1 MNAETSVP
9 VKAPF
14 FRRLSTVVVMT
25 VTLLP
30 MPIAALLIITGPI
43 FRKRPEGWRPI
54 SNKARY
60 IYGGALVAWLVAATI
75 KAMMAPGG
83 IEGEWERSADP
94 ALGRSTQNTSSS
106 RPTSNSTSPE
116 PATAPSTAISDGLPT
131 CDNPEVIQTAREAID
146 ESPAGVTMGLRVRDV
161 GKGQE
166 TFFQPERKLRRCVAE
181 VMLNSGSSLMT
192 YQVLY
197 GPSGN
202 LMVQAQVGDA
212 AVMQHEVDKARKEEA
227 EAASR
232 PRDCTPH
239 IDNLTGKE
247 VFPYGCEE
255 QRIQAEQA
263 APSDPGAEPQG
274 DTANR

>member
-1 MNAETSVP
+1 MSDLSPVP
-9 VKAPF
+9 FRAPF
-14 FRRLSTVVVMT
+14 FRRLWVVVMMT
-25 VTLLP
+25 CLLIP
-30 MPIAALLIITGPI
+30 MPVALILILSGPI
-43 FRKRPEGWRPI
+43 FRRKQDSWQPI
-54 SNKARY
+54 SNRARF
-60 IYGGALVAWLVAATI
+60 IYGGILVVWLVAATL
-75 KAMMAPGG
+75 KAFLQPGG
-83 IEGEWERSADP
+83 IKEEWRRSADP
-94 ALGRSTQNTSSS
+94 ALLKTTKNFPA
-106 RPTSNSTSPE
+106 PTAADPTV
-116 PATAPSTAISDGLPT
+116 ATASSPSNNGLPT
-131 CDNPEVIQTAREAID
+131 CDNPEVIQTAKEAID
-146 ESPAGVTMGLRVRDV
+146 ESPAGVTQGLRVRDV
-161 GKGQE
+161 GKAKE
-166 TFFQPERKLRRCVAE
+166 TFYQPERKLRRCVAE

-227 EAASR
+227 ETASR

-255 QRIQAEQA
+255 RTQAEQA
-263 APSDPGAEPQG
+263 STSDPGAEPQA

>member
-1 MNAETSVP
+1 MTDVAPVP
-9 VKAPF
+9 AKAPF
-14 FRRLSTVVVMT
+14 FRRLWVVVLMT
-25 VTLLP
+25 CLLIP
-30 MPIAALLIITGPI
+30 MPIAMIVLLTGPVYR
-43 FRKRPEGWRPI
+43 RKPDGYRPI
-54 SNKARY
+54 SNRSRH
-60 IYGGALVAWLVAATI
+60 IYGGALVLWLVVATL
-75 KAMMAPGG
+75 KAFLQPGG
-83 IEGEWERSADP
+83 IQGEWERSADP
-94 ALGRSTQNTSSS
+94 TLLKTTQNAPTPATADAAPTSSS
-106 RPTSNSTSPE
+106 AAKN
-116 PATAPSTAISDGLPT
+116 DGLPT

-146 ESPAGVTMGLRVRDV
+146 ESPAGVTEGLRVRDV

-181 VMLNSGSSLMT
+181 VMMNSGGSLMT

-255 QRIQAEQA
+255 QRTQAERA
-263 APSDPGAEPQG
+263 ATPDPGAEPQA
-274 DTANR
+274 DTAGR

>member
-1 MNAETSVP
+1 MTDVAPVP
-9 VKAPF
+9 VRAPF
-14 FRRLSTVVVMT
+14 FRRLWVVVLMT
-25 VTLLP
+25 CLLIP
-30 MPIAALLIITGPI
+30 MPIAMLVLLTGPVYR
-43 FRKRPEGWRPI
+43 RKPDGYRPI
-54 SNKARY
+54 SNRARF
-60 IYGGALVAWLVAATI
+60 IYGGALVLWLVIATL
-75 KAMMAPGG
+75 KAFLQPGG
-83 IEGEWERSADP
+83 IQGEWERSADP
-94 ALGRSTQNTSSS
+94 ALVKTTQNAPATSTAGAAPTPSSS
-106 RPTSNSTSPE
+106 ANSN
-116 PATAPSTAISDGLPT
+116 GVPT

-146 ESPAGVTMGLRVRDV
+146 ESPAGVTQGLRVRDV

-166 TFFQPERKLRRCVAE
+166 TFYQPERKLRRCVAE
-181 VMLNSGSSLMT
+181 AMLNSGSSLMT

-255 QRIQAEQA
+255 RAQAEQA
-263 APSDPGAEPQG
+263 APGDQPEPQT

>member
-1 MNAETSVP
+1 MTDVAPMP
-9 VKAPF
+9 VRAPF
-14 FRRLSTVVVMT
+14 FRRLWVVVLMT
-25 VTLLP
+25 CLLIP
-30 MPIAALLIITGPI
+30 MPIAMIMLLTGPVYR
-43 FRKRPEGWRPI
+43 RKPDGWQPI
-54 SNKARY
+54 SNRARF
-60 IYGGALVAWLVAATI
+60 IYGGLLVLWLVVATL
-75 KAMMAPGG
+75 KAFLQPGG
-83 IEGEWERSADP
+83 IQGEWERSADP
-94 ALGRSTQNTSSS
+94 ALVKTTQDAPATTTAD
-106 RPTSNSTSPE
+106 PT
-116 PATAPSTAISDGLPT
+116 PATAASSANSSGLPT

-146 ESPAGVTMGLRVRDV
+146 ESPAGVTQGLRVRDV
-161 GKGQE
+161 GKGHE

-263 APSDPGAEPQG
+263 APPDQPEPQA
-274 DTANR
+274 DNVHR